1 MSVRDRNGTSPL
13 RSFQAAPPSGTE
25 NRNDMPSIAPSRTA
39 SRTGWISQLS
49 DSRAR
54 MNNPLASSRASVMT
68 PSGICPTSGWRP
80 CSNMSL
86 GVRSARVRVNAPR
99 LMTSS
104 NSPSQS
110 WIRAGLL
117 NTAAYPSKVR
127 LSPFP
132 SARSRSNR
140 NERVSPPRG
149 PSWFSTAVCL
159 LLGPGDGG
167 DLPVAWCGCLERSDE
182 VGAALV
188 ENLPGLLSRQD
199 DPDPQVDL
207 LDHLDEVPGLLRS
220 GFPTRWAA
228 GWLELDADQ
237 TGVDQQLHV
246 LTL

>member
-13 RSFQAAPPSGTE
+13 RSFQAAPPSVTE

-167 DLPVAWCGCLERSDE
+167 DLPVAWCGWLERPIK

-188 ENLPGLLSRQD
+188 EDLPGLLRRQD

-207 LDHLDEVPGLLRS
+207 LDHLDHIPGGLCTR
-220 GFPTRWAA
+220 FPSCWA
-228 GWLELDADQ
+228 
-237 TGVDQQLHV
+237 TGGLQLHRHQAGMDEQLDV
-246 LTL
+246 